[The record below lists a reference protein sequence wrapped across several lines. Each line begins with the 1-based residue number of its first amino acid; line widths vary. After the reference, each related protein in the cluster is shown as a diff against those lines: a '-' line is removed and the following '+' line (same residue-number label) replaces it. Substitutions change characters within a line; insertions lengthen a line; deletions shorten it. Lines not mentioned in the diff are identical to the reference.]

1 VDIAEGKRVE
11 CEMSLWAKLAEG
23 EGEFLC
29 GWFIRRALEGERLK
43 ICMDAVKHARVTEQ
57 EGRAMLFQRERLGIG
72 VQKRVRNALGWR
84 NCMEKE
90 LACIEGVE
98 EALKAKEDEGVA
110 NKREGL
116 CVAVEK
122 GGVRARGV
130 ADNAALRA

>member
-1 VDIAEGKRVE
+1 
-11 CEMSLWAKLAEG
+11 
-23 EGEFLC
+23 
-29 GWFIRRALEGERLK
+29 
-43 ICMDAVKHARVTEQ
+43 
-57 EGRAMLFQRERLGIG
+57 
-72 VQKRVRNALGWR
+72 
-84 NCMEKE
+84 MEKE

-130 ADNAALRA
+130 ADDAALRA